1 MHRHA
6 LVHLVTEFP
15 ETARDSLV
23 ITNPG
28 QQIVV
33 RRQHTPDPPVGAAAT
48 TGRPLAIA
56 STTVSPKA
64 LPTTCL
70 EKDIRIV
77 KAVILLVAAHIRQP
91 FDPESPIRAVGDGL
105 RDSPRQNGPP
115 ATKQPLP
122 QTRPRGPPL
131 LITGN
136 ESKHRHGVEEAL
148 LLSPIRQ
155 KQHAQRRVR
164 VQRQHLQPGL
174 TRRPDPAF
182 EIRADPLCRCTP
194 PGSPPSPLPVHP
206 SPRAPPRSKPPGPPI
221 RKR

>member
-105 RDSPRQNGPP
+105 RDSLAKTVLQRRSNPSRKHGLEGLPCSSP
-115 ATKQPLP
+115 ATSRSTAMASK
-122 QTRPRGPPL
+122 RPSSSVPYDK
-131 LITGN
+131 N
-136 ESKHRHGVEEAL
+136 N
-148 LLSPIRQ
+148 
-155 KQHAQRRVR
+155 
-164 VQRQHLQPGL
+164 
-174 TRRPDPAF
+174 TRRGAS
-182 EIRADPLCRCTP
+182 
-194 PGSPPSPLPVHP
+194 GSSANTSNL
-206 SPRAPPRSKPPGPPI
+206 A
-221 RKR
+221 